1 MLSISSRTKK
11 FIEDS
16 KDLIEL
22 GDWKALYDKSEQ
34 NSSLDTCELTECLY
48 KARIDPLEGMTSIPS
63 FFLEGSNLFTKF
75 EVPEGIESIEF
86 QAFYGALMTEVKL
99 PESLYNIG
107 REAFAATK
115 NISSII
121 LPENCIGLDEGA
133 FRKSALQKIDLTH
146 ITSVGRECFQGC
158 ESLEEVIIGPRI
170 TALSDSIFADCP
182 KLKTLTLPKSLN
194 RISSWTL
201 DNAQIRKLVIENP
214 DINIGADAFS
224 NVEIGLVVFRGT
236 TKQWL
241 ESVPESPLRRV
252 MCSDGLITQ

>member
-1 MLSISSRTKK
+1 
-11 FIEDS
+11 
-16 KDLIEL
+16 
-22 GDWKALYDKSEQ
+22 
-34 NSSLDTCELTECLY
+34 
-48 KARIDPLEGMTSIPS
+48 MTSIPS
-63 FFLEGSNLFTKF
+63 FFLEGSNLFSEF
-75 EVPEGIESIEF
+75 EIPEGIEIIEF

-121 LPENCIGLDEGA
+121 LPENCTGLDEGA

-146 ITSVGRECFQGC
+146 VTSVDRECFQGC
-158 ESLEEVIIGPRI
+158 ESLEDVIIGPRI
-170 TALSDSIFADCP
+170 TALSEGIFAGCP

-194 RISSWTL
+194 RISSWAL
-201 DNAQIRKLVIENP
+201 DNAKIKKLVIENP

-224 NVEIGLVVFRGT
+224 DVEIGLVVFRGT

-241 ESVPESPLRRV
+241 ESVPESPLKRV